1 MPNAIDGGLAHG
13 GRLQQAARAYGI
25 AVSEWLDLST
35 GIAPWPFA
43 LPEIPLSAWAR
54 LPEAD
59 DGLQAAAC
67 AYYSVEQLLP
77 VAGSQ
82 AAIQMLPRLRPRSR
96 VGVLSPCYAEHAHAW
111 RQAGHEVVEIAE
123 LQVAAQLDSLDVLVV
138 VNPNNP
144 TGRLC
149 SREQLLSWHA
159 KLAQH
164 GGWLLVDEAFIDI
177 TPEHSL
183 AAESDRA
190 GLIVLRSFGKFFG
203 LAGARLGCVL
213 AAEPLL
219 QTLAQQLGPWT
230 INGPTRVIAAHC
242 FAEQTAQVQQRQR
255 ALQASQRLAALLSEH
270 GLKPTGGCGLFQ
282 WWQGERAAAVHAFF
296 ARRGIL
302 LRLFTEHSSLRFG
315 LPADDAQFQRLAQA
329 LKELVNE

>member
-1 MPNAIDGGLAHG
+1 MPKPIEGGLAHG
-13 GRLQQAARAYGI
+13 GRLHNAVRDYGI
-25 AVSEWLDLST
+25 ALEDWLDLST
-35 GIAPWPFA
+35 GIAPWPFE
-43 LPEIPLSAWAR
+43 LPAIPLSAWAR
-54 LPEAD
+54 LPEAN
-59 DGLQAAAC
+59 DGLVAAAS
-67 AYYSVEQLLP
+67 AYYGVEQLLP

-82 AAIQMLPRLRPRSR
+82 AAIQMLPRLRAHSR

-111 RQAGHEVVEIAE
+111 REAGHEVVEITDSE
-123 LQVAAQLDSLDVLVV
+123 PLLDQIDVLVV

-149 SREQLLSWHA
+149 SREQLLGWHA
-159 KLAQH
+159 QLAER

-183 AAESDRA
+183 AAEAGRE

-219 QTLAQQLGPWT
+219 QALAERLGPWT
-230 INGPTRVIAAHC
+230 LNGPTRVIAAQC
-242 FAEQTAQVQQRQR
+242 FADQTAQARQRER
-255 ALQASQRLAALLSEH
+255 ALQASQRLADLLSAHDLE
-270 GLKPTGGCGLFQ
+270 PTGGCGLFQ
-282 WWQGERAAAVHAFF
+282 WWQGARAGAVHEFF

-302 LRLFTEHSSLRFG
+302 LRLFPGDSSLRFG
-315 LPADDAQFQRLAQA
+315 LPADEAQWQRLAQV
-329 LKELVNE
+329 LKELRDE